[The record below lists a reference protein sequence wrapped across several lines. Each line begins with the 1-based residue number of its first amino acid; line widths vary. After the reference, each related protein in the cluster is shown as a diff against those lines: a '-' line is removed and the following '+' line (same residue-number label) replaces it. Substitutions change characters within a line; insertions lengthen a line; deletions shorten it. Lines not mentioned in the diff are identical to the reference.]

1 MITKQLSQDMMDCV
15 LSRSQ
20 RTARFPRCDSSDC
33 LVCQGQ
39 RTFCSEAVTSH
50 VSCWLER
57 RMSATNSSLGDS
69 LSASVPSDDASV
81 PVQQQRKRIRR
92 EGSQDSAEQQQEQE
106 QQQQAALLPAPSH
119 PDASASQQQEGV
131 FFSSLLGCQPWAWRP
146 EWADWQQPAPCRMVQ
161 LASLQ
166 SPAELSS
173 GVAGQQVR
181 RGDMICGLEFSLDG
195 QMLATAGVS
204 KQVALYA
211 LAALEQQQEQQQ
223 PEASY
228 SSRRQQQQQQDRLP
242 SLPPVALV
250 RLPGKVSSIAWSP
263 DMDGVMSIGDYD
275 GTLTQVHVASGHY
288 LSEVDAHCGRR
299 IWSVAHSRLRP
310 HLAATASDDCTAKL
324 WAGSA
329 VDSPVAT
336 ISLPGSPAV
345 CCADFSQ
352 HDANLLALAAADA
365 RVYLY
370 DLRQLAQPL
379 AVLRGHSRPVSYAK
393 FFGGQQL
400 VSASIDGTLAA
411 WDLLPVLGQAVSS
424 SSGSGTGHSSSS
436 SSASAYPG
444 TSSRWRAGEQHQQQQ
459 QLSQP
464 WKVFKG
470 HTNEKNFVGLA
481 VQPSAGLMAVGSET
495 GEVFA
500 YHTSWSD
507 PLARHRLDAAAQQQQ
522 QCVQQLTKPAALG
535 WSQQLQQRSACA
547 VAWQPSAPSC
557 GSSGGADCFRSS
569 ALLAAANSAGECRLL
584 ALVDP

>member
-1 MITKQLSQDMMDCV
+1 
-15 LSRSQ
+15 
-20 RTARFPRCDSSDC
+20 
-33 LVCQGQ
+33 
-39 RTFCSEAVTSH
+39 
-50 VSCWLER
+50 
-57 RMSATNSSLGDS
+57 
-69 LSASVPSDDASV
+69 
-81 PVQQQRKRIRR
+81 
-92 EGSQDSAEQQQEQE
+92 
-106 QQQQAALLPAPSH
+106 
-119 PDASASQQQEGV
+119 
-131 FFSSLLGCQPWAWRP
+131 
-146 EWADWQQPAPCRMVQ
+146 MVQ

-166 SPAELSS
+166 SPAEL
-173 GVAGQQVR
+173 GGAAGQHVR

-211 LAALEQQQEQQQ
+211 LAALT
-223 PEASY
+223 
-228 SSRRQQQQQQDRLP
+228 QQQQQQQPQPDWPGSTCSGSRHKQEQDSLP

-288 LSEVDAHCGRR
+288 LTEVDAHCGRR

-310 HLAATASDDCTAKL
+310 HLAATASDDCSAKL

-329 VDSPVAT
+329 FDSPVTT
-336 ISLPGSPAV
+336 ITLPGAPAV

-393 FFGGQQL
+393 FFGAQQL

-411 WDLLPVLGQAVSS
+411 WDLVPALGQAVSS
-424 SSGSGTGHSSSS
+424 SSSSSIGQSSSS
-436 SSASAYPG
+436 STSMWPG
-444 TSSRWRAGEQHQQQQ
+444 TSSSWQGPAQAQQQQVQQ

-470 HTNEKNFVGLA
+470 HTNAKNFVGLA
-481 VQPSAGLMAVGSET
+481 VHPCAGLMAVGSET

-507 PLARHRLDAAAQQQQ
+507 PLARHRLDAAPAHG
-522 QCVQQLTKPAALG
+522 VQQLAQPAAVA
-535 WSQQLQQRSACA
+535 WSRQLQQRSACA
-547 VAWQPSAPSC
+547 VAWQPSVPGCS
-557 GSSGGADCFRSS
+557 SSGGGGAGSFGPS
-569 ALLAAANSAGECRLL
+569 ALLAAANSAGECKLL